1 MRRREFITVLSGTA
15 VAWPLVARAQLA
27 ERRIAV
33 FPLGAQS
40 DPETQTYARA
50 LRESLAPAISQID
63 RNPKMAPSE
72 HDPEPDFVIKYGLRR
87 CHRLRK

>member
-33 FPLGAQS
+33 FPYFLSARRANRRGRDEDCSPPPAQIRTCTFNACGSYLG
-40 DPETQTYARA
+40 
-50 LRESLAPAISQID
+50 
-63 RNPKMAPSE
+63 
-72 HDPEPDFVIKYGLRR
+72 
-87 CHRLRK
+87 